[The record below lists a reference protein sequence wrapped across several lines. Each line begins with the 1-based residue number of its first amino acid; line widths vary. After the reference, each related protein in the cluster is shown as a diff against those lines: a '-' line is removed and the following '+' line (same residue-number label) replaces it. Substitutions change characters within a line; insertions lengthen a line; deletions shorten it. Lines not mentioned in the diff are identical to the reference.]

1 MRRRTEVITIK
12 LEYPDTEWLKTQK
25 TRRKIYQKSARRKSP
40 RIDKKFRVTFEN
52 GKIVDFGARGYSD
65 YTIHK
70 NPLRMRSYVT
80 RHGGFVPHM
89 VQKQTDPKLVHKNM
103 LDVSRSDK
111 ENWSKTGF
119 FTAGFW
125 SRWLLWSH
133 PELEGAKKII
143 SKRFDL
149 SFL

>member
-1 MRRRTEVITIK
+1 MRVR
-12 LEYPDTEWLKTQK
+12 L
-25 TRRKIYQKSARRKSP
+25 RKSP

-103 LDVSRSDK
+103 LDVTRSDK
-111 ENWSKTGF
+111 ENWTKTGF

>member
-1 MRRRTEVITIK
+1 MRVR
-12 LEYPDTEWLKTQK
+12 LK
-25 TRRKIYQKSARRKSP
+25 KSP

-89 VQKQTDPKLVHKNM
+89 VQKQTDPKLVHKICLM
-103 LDVSRSDK
+103 CLEVIKKTGQKQVFLPRGFGPDGFYGVIQILKVRKRLYLRSLIYLF
-111 ENWSKTGF
+111 SKTATF
-119 FTAGFW
+119 KVCF
-125 SRWLLWSH
+125 
-133 PELEGAKKII
+133 
-143 SKRFDL
+143 
-149 SFL
+149 